1 MTQKQYTLI
10 RVTGETAE
18 KLKDVGKK
26 SETYD
31 DIINRL
37 LELLSKNE

>member
-10 RVTGETAE
+10 RVTGETADM
-18 KLKDVGKK
+18 LKDVGKK

-31 DIINRL
+31 DIITRL
-37 LELLSKNE
+37 LGLLTKNG